1 MILRDLNYKDYNFKL
16 KASEELTRYNYF
28 DAILEIS
35 KDNKLLKQLKVKH
48 DFEFYYKIQ
57 KTQIKSSDIYQIF
70 DSINKEASISCIFFN
85 KLISII

>member
-1 MILRDLNYKDYNFKL
+1 MILKELNYKNYNFKL

-28 DAILEIS
+28 DATLEIS
-35 KDNKLLKQLKVKH
+35 KNNVLLKELKVKH
-48 DFEFYYKIQ
+48 DFDFYYKIQ

-70 DSINKEASISCIFFN
+70 DSINKEASVSYVFFN

>member
-28 DAILEIS
+28 DATLEIS
-35 KDNKLLKQLKVKH
+35 KNNELLKQLKVKH

-70 DSINKEASISCIFFN
+70 DSINKEASISYIFFN